1 MGHEEKTK
9 SGTVVTLVIIKEVIG
24 KFQEIFCSTKSSEI
38 FHSLAYYL
46 DSITVFFPLHVPE
59 RRQTYRNRRK

>member
-38 FHSLAYYL
+38 FHSRAYYL
-46 DSITVFFPLHVPE
+46 DFITVFFPITCP
-59 RRQTYRNRRK
+59 

>member
-9 SGTVVTLVIIKEVIG
+9 SGTVVTLVIIKEVSG

-38 FHSLAYYL
+38 FHSRAYYL
-46 DSITVFFPLHVPE
+46 DFITVFFPITCP
-59 RRQTYRNRRK
+59 